1 LTEKI
6 RCPNNS
12 KAIKEMV
19 FLIKYIL
26 PKKAQAD
33 YLINEIK
40 HLKKENKN
48 PAKKVFS
55 SGMLKHV

>member
-1 LTEKI
+1 ME
-6 RCPNNS
+6 
-12 KAIKEMV
+12 